1 MGPTIRHFGH
11 AELEGQLPHT
21 FRRAIVYHDQE
32 EVGVGIC
39 WQTDAYL
46 VPSALGHSSVDVR
59 ILLGDSI
66 PFPYTLILVGKD
78 AGLHKDTGSQ
88 VEDDGEEEGNVTEA
102 IALQQMEVDICG
114 MVRYQALR
122 MEEGRLRAKL
132 D

>member
-1 MGPTIRHFGH
+1 M
-11 AELEGQLPHT
+11 
-21 FRRAIVYHDQE
+21 
-32 EVGVGIC
+32 
-39 WQTDAYL
+39 
-46 VPSALGHSSVDVR
+46 DVR

-122 MEEGRLRAKL
+122 ILNFEEEKKNQNINFSLQLIFYG
-132 D
+132 

>member
-1 MGPTIRHFGH
+1 M
-11 AELEGQLPHT
+11 
-21 FRRAIVYHDQE
+21 
-32 EVGVGIC
+32 
-39 WQTDAYL
+39 
-46 VPSALGHSSVDVR
+46 DVR

-114 MVRYQALR
+114 MVRCQALR
-122 MEEGRLRAKL
+122 ILNFEEEKKNQNINFSLQLIFYG
-132 D
+132 

>member
-1 MGPTIRHFGH
+1 M
-11 AELEGQLPHT
+11 
-21 FRRAIVYHDQE
+21 
-32 EVGVGIC
+32 
-39 WQTDAYL
+39 
-46 VPSALGHSSVDVR
+46 DVR

-122 MEEGRLRAKL
+122 ILNFEEKKKKPKHKFLTPIDFL
-132 D
+132 WIMI